1 MEKPLQITI
10 RGMEHSA
17 ALDAH
22 IREKALKLEQ
32 FYPRM
37 TDCHVMVEQP
47 HRHHQQGSQ
56 LDVRIDIHL
65 PGRTEVV
72 VNHRPRRF
80 GQSKY
85 GLSRTFR
92 VVSDLVK
99 LRRLMREAVDPA
111 TPCRYC
117 MKSRKSSSK
126 TAPPPVLAGSKLLA
140 YAVLDKSIPY
150 ANRGSLFVD
159 GACRGGGGACTSR
172 SGRWSGTSGLCG
184 RG

>member
-37 TDCHVMVEQP
+37 IDCHVIVEQP
-47 HRHHQQGSQ
+47 HRHHHQGSQ

-72 VNHRPRRF
+72 VNHQHAEDVYVALRDAFEAATR
-80 GQSKY
+80 
-85 GLSRTFR
+85 
-92 VVSDLVK
+92 K
-99 LRRLMREAVDPA
+99 LQEHIRLQRGHTQDGV
-111 TPCRYC
+111 
-117 MKSRKSSSK
+117 
-126 TAPPPVLAGSKLLA
+126 AG
-140 YAVLDKSIPY
+140 
-150 ANRGSLFVD
+150 
-159 GACRGGGGACTSR
+159 
-172 SGRWSGTSGLCG
+172 
-184 RG
+184 